1 MMVQDAKED
10 VNRLYR
16 KMSKGY
22 SDASGMEK
30 VFEGLND
37 ELNISELKKDI
48 DRLIKSLLIILI
60 LYEGVF
66 RITGSFRKDKAL
78 VFKDSNCRLIYA
90 SCIPITLNQLYKL
103 QMSAHFLK
111 LAAISRKTA
120 RFPQCARI

>member
-48 DRLIKSLLIILI
+48 DRLKNK
-60 LYEGVF
+60 
-66 RITGSFRKDKAL
+66 ITSDHTNI
-78 VFKDSNCRLIYA
+78 V
-90 SCIPITLNQLYKL
+90 
-103 QMSAHFLK
+103 
-111 LAAISRKTA
+111 
-120 RFPQCARI
+120 